1 MGKKNRGNKAG
12 DDDEFAAL
20 DQADKART
28 FQSYGEQIAKEAKAD
43 AMQ

>member
-1 MGKKNRGNKAG
+1 MGKKNRGNKG
-12 DDDEFAAL
+12 EDDEFAAL

-43 AMQ
+43 GMQ